1 MTVPNF
7 MSKALFFRIYAV
19 EREGGGRHDL
29 TKIPRARQGSTDYMK
44 KVSNTA

>member
-19 EREGGGRHDL
+19 ERGGGE
-29 TKIPRARQGSTDYMK
+29 ARSDK
-44 KVSNTA
+44 NTPGQIGFNRLHEKSF

>member
-19 EREGGGRHDL
+19 EREGGGGM
-29 TKIPRARQGSTDYMK
+29 IRQKYPGPDRVQQT
-44 KVSNTA
+44 T